1 MCCVEYVMNVLE
13 DLGLESTDNIRN
25 LLSLLQASADEYSEL
40 AEQMPQRLASAVATL
55 RSIKIIT
62 VSN

>member
-1 MCCVEYVMNVLE
+1 MNVLE